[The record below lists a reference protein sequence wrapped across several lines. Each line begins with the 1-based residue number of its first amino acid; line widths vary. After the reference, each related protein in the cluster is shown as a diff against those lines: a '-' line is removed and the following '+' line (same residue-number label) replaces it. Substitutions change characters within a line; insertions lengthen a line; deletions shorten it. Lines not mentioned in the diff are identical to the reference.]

1 MNENQDKG
9 VNKIGINWYPGHMA
23 KTKRLIQEN
32 INIID
37 IVYEVID
44 ARIPRSSKIKDID
57 NLLKDK
63 PKILIITKI
72 DLCDIDET
80 KKFIDEYE
88 KQGYT
93 KTIENEFSS
102 TWIIFKEKH

>member
-1 MNENQDKG
+1 MDNRQNST
-9 VNKIGINWYPGHMA
+9 NINWYPGHMA

-57 NLLKDK
+57 DIYDYADLLNQA
-63 PKILIITKI
+63 LEAY
-72 DLCDIDET
+72 L
-80 KKFIDEYE
+80 
-88 KQGYT
+88 
-93 KTIENEFSS
+93 
-102 TWIIFKEKH
+102 